1 MAAGGRGSP
10 VVLVAAAPLVLDE
23 ALAMTKAPPAAA
35 LDWVPLTVPPE
46 VEMKMSCR
54 VSGLC
59 QKAGATSIT
68 T

>member
-1 MAAGGRGSP
+1 MDA
-10 VVLVAAAPLVLDE
+10 VAPAVLDA
-23 ALAMTKAPPAAA
+23 ALPTNKSPPPAAA
-35 LDWVPLTVPPE
+35 LDWVPLTEPPD
-46 VEMKMSCR
+46 VEMKMSCK